1 MNQSEIFFKK
11 SNREAISFLDSCYKF
26 KKPALMFGIPGTGKK
41 EIIKKWAKFRKIKNI
56 ITYQMTPDTTAE
68 DLYGKLYPN
77 LDKES
82 K

>member
-1 MNQSEIFFKK
+1 
-11 SNREAISFLDSCYKF
+11 
-26 KKPALMFGIPGTGKK
+26 MFGIPGTGKK